1 MTDWMRGSMSAMGI
15 AALAVILAACQT
27 TQSNTANLNTIGA
40 PTQLQAVPNSTVQQ
54 GTLPAI
60 GATGAP
66 APGLSGQ
73 PVLGGVPTQTAMVN
87 PGMTTPQ
94 PLGASTTTIGSSPSI
109 AAPTTAA
116 TTPGASPSIV
126 SLNPLAQ
133 PVAGGGMSTGPEGTW
148 NVAAG
153 ASTCRINLPMTSK
166 TGTSYYRASAPGCS
180 VPQIASI
187 TGWQQVGSQ
196 LQLYDDNGNIAAFLA
211 PSSGRYIGTMGGGQ
225 AISMSR

>member
-1 MTDWMRGSMSAMGI
+1 MTVWTRGTSAIGV
-15 AALAVILAACQT
+15 AALAVVLAACQST
-27 TQSNTANLNTIGA
+27 GSNTANLNTIGA
-40 PTQLQAVPNSTVQQ
+40 PAQLQPIQNSTVQQ

-73 PVLGGVPTQTAMVN
+73 PVLGGVPANQTAMASTGLTPTTGISAN
-87 PGMTTPQ
+87 PG
-94 PLGASTTTIGSSPSI
+94 G
-109 AAPTTAA
+109 
-116 TTPGASPSIV
+116 SIV
-126 SLNPLAQ
+126 ALNQ
-133 PVAGGGMSTGPEGTW
+133 PMSGGMSTGPEGAW

-153 ASTCRINLPMTSK
+153 AATCRINLPMTAK
-166 TGTSYYRASAPGCS
+166 TGTSYYRASAPGCT
-180 VPQIASI
+180 VPQIASV

-211 PSSGRYIGTMGGGQ
+211 PSSGRYIGTISGGQ